1 MKVLIKKGR
10 LQGSIIAPPSKS
22 YSHRYLIASML
33 ANSKNTISNVFYS
46 DDVKATLSCL
56 SSFGSKYEINGDSV
70 IVYPCNTNTTTP
82 IFDCNES
89 GSTLRFLI
97 PIALSKYDHVIFKGS
112 KRLLQRGI
120 SEYERIFTPFSIEFI
135 KKEEEIEIK
144 GKLKPG
150 KYIIKGDI
158 SSQYIS
164 GLLFALPL
172 LNNDSVIELIPPIYS
187 KNYIDMTLE
196 VLRAFSIKFEISN
209 NQILIKGNQIYKSID
224 AIIEGDYS
232 NAAFLDAF
240 NYFNGN
246 INVLNLNSNS
256 LQGDKVYKE
265 YFELLSKDYQTLD
278 ISNCI
283 DLGPILFVFASLNH
297 GGKFKGTKRLKIK
310 ESDRALAIKEELSKI
325 GINIIINED
334 DVIVEKT
341 DIKYTSMSFNS
352 HNDHRIAMALSLLSC
367 KMDVTINDASC
378 INKSYPNYFKDLISL
393 GADVYEIE

>member
-33 ANSKNTISNVFYS
+33 ANSKNTSSNVFYS

-196 VLRAFSIKFEISN
+196 VLKAFSIKFEISN

-224 AIIEGDYS
+224 AVIEGDHS

-297 GGKFKGTKRLKIK
+297 GGKFIGTKRLKIK

-334 DVIVEKT
+334 DVIVEKN

>member
-1 MKVLIKKGR
+1 
-10 LQGSIIAPPSKS
+10 
-22 YSHRYLIASML
+22 
-33 ANSKNTISNVFYS
+33 
-46 DDVKATLSCL
+46 
-56 SSFGSKYEINGDSV
+56 
-70 IVYPCNTNTTTP
+70 
-82 IFDCNES
+82 
-89 GSTLRFLI
+89 
-97 PIALSKYDHVIFKGS
+97 
-112 KRLLQRGI
+112 
-120 SEYERIFTPFSIEFI
+120 
-135 KKEEEIEIK
+135 
-144 GKLKPG
+144 
-150 KYIIKGDI
+150 
-158 SSQYIS
+158 
-164 GLLFALPL
+164 
-172 LNNDSVIELIPPIYS
+172 
-187 KNYIDMTLE
+187 MTLE
-196 VLRAFSIKFEISN
+196 VLKAFSIKFEISN

-224 AIIEGDYS
+224 AVIEGDHS

-297 GGKFKGTKRLKIK
+297 GGKFIGTKRLKIK

-334 DVIVEKT
+334 DVIVEKN